1 MASDGGDHV
10 AVISN
15 DSTMVKAR
23 KMRLHRHCRKI
34 YCPCTSSRVVDQY
47 LKAVEAR
54 EKFLSIMNCMLGM
67 FQDIAGDVKREK
79 VCRK

>member
-1 MASDGGDHV
+1 MY
-10 AVISN
+10 IE
-15 DSTMVKAR
+15 
-23 KMRLHRHCRKI
+23 
-34 YCPCTSSRVVDQY
+34 PFVDQY
-47 LKAVEAR
+47 LKGVEAR